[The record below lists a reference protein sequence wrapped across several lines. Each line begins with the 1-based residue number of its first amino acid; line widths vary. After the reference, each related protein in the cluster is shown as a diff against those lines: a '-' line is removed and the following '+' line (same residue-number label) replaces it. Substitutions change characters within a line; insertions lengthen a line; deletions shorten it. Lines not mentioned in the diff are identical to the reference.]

1 MQTGRIMMAQI
12 GSFALLF
19 ALVCSA
25 YSLVAGVIGIV
36 SKRAFAFPFGET
48 ARRSGIVTFVCVF
61 LAALILVTAAFEND
75 FSIAYIFHHSNR
87 DLPAPYKF
95 ATLWSGQEGS
105 LLFWSLLLA
114 AYGFVLRLRYKTDPR
129 LFAYAS
135 VILAGVQVFFFALIN
150 FAANPFGLLEGPLRS
165 DGTGLNPLLQYPEM
179 VIHPPMLYLGYV
191 GFTVPFAFA
200 LGALIM
206 KYPGE
211 IWIHITRRWT
221 MVTWG
226 FLTCGIFL
234 GAHWAYSVLGWGGY
248 WGWDPVENASLM
260 PWLVGTAFLHSV
272 MMQEKRGMLKVWNM
286 WLVFASFWLA
296 IFGTF
301 LTRSGVL
308 TSVHSFAESNIGP
321 WFLGF
326 ILLSGTIA
334 TALVLYRKALLESE
348 NRMEAVVS
356 REGSFLFNNVLFVAL
371 TFATFLGTTFP
382 VLSEAVTGTK
392 ISVSAPFF
400 NRVNVPIALALLLL
414 TGAGPVLS
422 WKRVTASVLKR
433 NFVLPAF
440 LGTVA
445 LLVALPFGATGVY
458 PLVCIFAAAF
468 VTTTIVME
476 FARGIQARKS
486 VETGALPSQLTHLVQ
501 KNKRRYGGYILH
513 AGMVILFVGVLGS
526 SVFQKEAHGPLRNG
540 QALAIG
546 PYTLT
551 LRGVT
556 EGQRQNASLTTAILD
571 VARGGRFVG
580 TEHASK
586 AFYSKSQQPMTE
598 VALHVTPAEDLYMIL
613 GGVNED
619 GSASIQAY
627 INPLVSFVWVG
638 GLVMVFGT
646 IIAASDKMRL
656 RREEKAAP

>member
-1 MQTGRIMMAQI
+1 MSELGRLALALAFGCAVFAVGSIAWGLRTGLSGPLRSGRRAVWAVCGLALFSVILLER
-12 GSFALLF
+12 ALL
-19 ALVCSA
+19 ARDMS
-25 YSLVAGVIGIV
+25 YRYVAEHT
-36 SKRAFAFPFGET
+36 SK
-48 ARRSGIVTFVCVF
+48 
-61 LAALILVTAAFEND
+61 
-75 FSIAYIFHHSNR
+75 
-87 DLPAPYKF
+87 DLPLHYAF
-95 ATLWSGQEGS
+95 TSLWAGQEGS
-105 LLFWSLLLA
+105 LLLWLLILS
-114 AYGFVLRLRYKTDPR
+114 AYGSVF
-129 LFAYAS
+129 LFAYRKRLDPFYDAVAMVVAS
-135 VILAGVQVFFFALIN
+135 VMVFFTGLLTFVCSPFRILAT
-150 FAANPFGLLEGPLRS
+150 PPP
-165 DGTGLNPLLQYPEM
+165 DGMGLNPLLQDPGM
-179 VIHPPMLYLGYV
+179 MIHPPILYTGYV
-191 GFTVPFAFA
+191 GFIIPFGFA
-200 LGALIM
+200 IAVLLTNRSGTR
-206 KYPGE
+206 
-211 IWIHITRRWT
+211 WIEEVRRWT
-221 MVTWG
+221 LFCWG
-226 FLTCGIFL
+226 FLGVGILL
-234 GAHWAYSVLGWGGY
+234 GARWAYIELGWGGY

-272 MMQEKRGMLKVWNM
+272 MIEQRRGMLKTWNIV
-286 WLVFASFWLA
+286 LIVLTFELS

-326 ILLSGTIA
+326 IFLSATIA
-334 TALVLYRKALLESE
+334 TALILYRKALLESE
-348 NRMEAVVS
+348 NRMEAIVS

-422 WKRVTASVLKR
+422 WKRATASVLKR
-433 NFVLPAF
+433 NFALPAF

-445 LLVALPFGATGVY
+445 LLLALPFGVTGVY
-458 PLVCIFAAAF
+458 PLVCIFGAAF

-476 FARGIQARKS
+476 FARGIQARRS
-486 VETGALPSQLTHLVQ
+486 VETGALPYQVTHLVQ
-501 KNKRRYGGYILH
+501 KNKRRYGGYIVH

-526 SVFQKEAHGPLRNG
+526 SVFQKEAHGPLKNG

-638 GLVMVFGT
+638 GLVMVLGT
-646 IIAASDKMRL
+646 ILAASDKMRL
-656 RREEKAAP
+656 RREEKASP